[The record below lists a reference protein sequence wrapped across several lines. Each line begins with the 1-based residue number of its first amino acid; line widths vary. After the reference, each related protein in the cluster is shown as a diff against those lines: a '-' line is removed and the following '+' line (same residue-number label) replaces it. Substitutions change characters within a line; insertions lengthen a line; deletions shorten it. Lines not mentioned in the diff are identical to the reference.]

1 MDFDFKGT
9 LKAAVKS
16 SLFIVK
22 LIVPLYIV
30 ADTMLYFGILNH
42 IAFVFKP
49 LTELIHLP
57 AESAVGIAAGM
68 IFNLYAAIAFLAPLN
83 LSPFQWTVIGLFLG
97 IAHSFLVESAIMKKL
112 GISVIY
118 SIVLRTLTAIV
129 AIKLL
134 MLLPFNLSSQISTR
148 KEISVKVYK
157 NVFAMLSH
165 SVQHAVILSGK
176 IVLLIVVIIFILN
189 FIKSLP
195 IVKRYSEKVNTM
207 FSILTGLFLGITY
220 GAGVLINEAES
231 GILTKKDILFIGT
244 FLMICHSVIEDSF
257 LFVIFGASWIP
268 MVAIRLLLAVLISPA
283 IRRLGSRIL
292 N

>member
-1 MDFDFKGT
+1 MCFDFKDT

-22 LIVPLYIV
+22 LIVPLYII

-42 IAFVFKP
+42 VVFVFKP

-57 AESAVGIAAGM
+57 TESAVGIAAGM
-68 IFNLYAAIAFLAPLN
+68 IFNLYAAIAFLAPLS

-97 IAHSFLVESAIMKKL
+97 IAHSFLIESTIMKKL
-112 GISVIY
+112 GIPAIY

-129 AIKLL
+129 AVKFLILVH
-134 MLLPFNLSSQISTR
+134 FNPSYQISSKR
-148 KEISVKVYK
+148 GISIKAYK
-157 NVFAMLSH
+157 NVFDMLSH

-176 IVLLIVVIIFILN
+176 IVLLIVITIFLLN

-195 IVKRYSEKVNTM
+195 VIKRVSEKVNTT

-231 GILTKKDILFIGT
+231 GNLTKKDIFFIGT

-268 MVAIRLLLAVLISPA
+268 MVAIRLLLAVLISA
-283 IRRLGSRIL
+283 TMARLGSRS
-292 N
+292 

>member
-1 MDFDFKGT
+1 MNFDLKET
-9 LKAAVKS
+9 LKVAVRS

-30 ADTMLYFGILNH
+30 ADTLLYFGILNH
-42 IAFVFKP
+42 VAFVFKP

-57 AESAVGIAAGM
+57 VESAVGIAAGM
-68 IFNLYAAIAFLAPLN
+68 IFNLYAAIAFLAPLS
-83 LSPFQWTVIGLFLG
+83 LTPFQWTVVGLFLG

-112 GISVIY
+112 GIPVIY
-118 SIVLRTLTAIV
+118 SIILRTLTAIV
-129 AIKLL
+129 AVKLL
-134 MLLPFNLSSQISTR
+134 MLLPFNLSSRISSK
-148 KEISVKVYK
+148 KEVSVKIYK
-157 NVFAMLSH
+157 NVFDMLGH

-176 IVLLIVVIIFILN
+176 IVLLIVVIIFALN
-189 FIKSLP
+189 FIKNLP
-195 IVKRYSEKVNTM
+195 PVKRYSEKVNTM

-231 GILTKKDILFIGT
+231 GSLTKRDILFIGT

-268 MVAIRLLLAVLISPA
+268 MVAIRVMLAVAISPA
-283 IRRLGSRIL
+283 VAKARSKIL
-292 N
+292 T